1 VKEARSLNRGSGP
14 EDAAAAIGTAERPGV
29 FLDFDGTLAEIV
41 ERPHSARA
49 VPGALAALERLME
62 RGIIVAV
69 VSGRTP
75 DELAQLVD
83 VPGVRLVPLYGFEPG
98 APVAGEVIDAVARTT
113 ETIPGLRIERKRET
127 IAVHARGM
135 DRPDDALRAI
145 EQQLTEIASDAGFE
159 LLQGKQVLE
168 LVPVGR
174 ARKGAVVAR
183 EAEERDL
190 DAVLFAG
197 DDLVDLEAFEALD
210 RLAAT
215 GIRTLRVAVDGPET
229 PDDLLARA
237 DVVVAG
243 PAGLVRLLAEI

>member
-1 VKEARSLNRGSGP
+1 VSEARSLKR
-14 EDAAAAIGTAERPGV
+14 DRAAAAIGTAERPGV

-41 ERPHSARA
+41 ERPHGAQA
-49 VPGALAALERLME
+49 VPGALAALERLMQ

-75 DELAQLVD
+75 DELSQLVD

-98 APVAGEVIDAVARTT
+98 APVADEVVDAVTRTT
-113 ETIPGLRIERKRET
+113 ENVPGLRIERKRET

-135 DRPDDALRAI
+135 DRPDDALEAV
-145 EQQLTEIASDAGFE
+145 EQQLLGIARDAGFE
-159 LLQGKQVLE
+159 LLRGKQVLE

-174 ARKGAVVAR
+174 ARKGGVVIR
-183 EAEERDL
+183 EAEEGHL

-197 DDLVDLEAFEALD
+197 DDLVDLEAFDALD

-215 GIRTLRVAVDGPET
+215 GVRTSRVAVDGPET
-229 PDDLLARA
+229 PADLLARA
-237 DVVVAG
+237 DVVVEG
-243 PAGLVRLLAEI
+243 PAGLVRLLREI